1 CVQSCSFG
9 PLTWSCDGNTK

>member
-1 CVQSCSFG
+1 CANSCSYG